1 MKLLILIYCISVVA
15 VIYYNKQANKK
26 LKKVLEDTL

>member
-1 MKLLILIYCISVVA
+1 MELLILIYCISVIA

-26 LKKVLEDTL
+26 LKKVLEGTL